1 MVRVKALKAFSSTVF
16 GAVSPGD
23 HFDMDA
29 GYVKDMVA
37 WGMIEDP
44 AVTAGPTFEEWTA
57 AGYAPEAYPPKGYPE
72 KPSAGLTAYRA
83 GLAKPTEPP
92 APLIIGV
99 DPANGPDLTATVK
112 FSPDGSATVVDP
124 ATAAL
129 EAAIAAAPKPTTGR
143 RGRPKGS
150 GRK

>member
-44 AVTAGPTFEEWTA
+44 ALTAGPTFEEWTA
-57 AGYAPEAYPPKGYPE
+57 AGYAPESYPPKGYPE

-83 GLAKPTEPP
+83 KPTEPP

-99 DPANGPDLTATVK
+99 DLAAGPDLTAIVGHN
-112 FSPDGSATVVDP
+112 PDGTVTIVDP

-129 EAAIAAAPKPTTGR
+129 EAAIAAAPKPMPGR